1 MKPIIVDMK
10 DMSDTT
16 EVYESR
22 PNPFL
27 IYFIYLLVFILGVA
41 LLWTYFSDIDI
52 VVKSNGIFKSGGE
65 IHDVSCT
72 LSGKVEECNIS
83 EGQFVEKGDVLFTIN
98 GESIE
103 ETVKNYEEMLD
114 DVNQRIEMLQGYE
127 KCLDGEIAGLEDFR
141 ENKYYSEFAN
151 RKELLETSI
160 NSSGDNTQ
168 SQQKQYQTEKENIAS
183 SIYQYQVQQTKLGQ
197 VKECVKNRNNI
208 FGAGDSYYSSIVE
221 SYISNYNVTSLQYD
235 NQINEYK
242 ESLKTLEEQLKTLK
256 KTARKEDTEE
266 ETSKAAIAQAE
277 KEIEAVKTNITTTE
291 TEKSKALNNLEL
303 QQLASIEQQISTI
316 NDSIMTLK
324 SNETS
329 VQAQIDAIAETNA
342 KETEK
347 VDILSEKNSVASELL
362 TYENKKSEY
371 ENSLKQYDMEKEKAK
386 VTANFSGYISLSQE
400 IKEGTYLQQGTSVC
414 QILPEEAGSYYAEVY
429 IENSDVARLE
439 EGQQVKFEIAAYP
452 TSEYGY
458 VTGSIDTISR
468 DIKVDQNSGSAY
480 YVAKVKCDNTELVNK
495 NGDIGSIMNG
505 MACQAKVIVGKQSV
519 LRYLLE
525 KIQLVD

>member
-22 PNPFL
+22 PTPLL
-27 IYFIYLLVFILGVA
+27 IYFIYLLMVILGAA
-41 LLWTYFSDIDI
+41 LLWMYFSDIDI

-65 IHDVSCT
+65 VYDVSCN

-83 EGQFVEKGDVLFTIN
+83 EGKFVEKGDVLFTIN

-103 ETVKNYEEMLD
+103 ETVKNYEDMLV

-127 KCLDGEIAGLEDFR
+127 KYLDGKLDSLEDFC
-141 ENKYYSEFAN
+141 ENKYYSEFSN

-160 NSSGDNTQ
+160 NSYGDNNQ
-168 SQQKQYQTEKENIAS
+168 SQQKQYQTEKENIAA
-183 SIYQYQVQQTKLGQ
+183 SISQYQVQQTKLGQ

-208 FGAGDSYYSSIVE
+208 FGVGDSYYSSIVE
-221 SYISNYNVTSLQYD
+221 SYISNYNMTSLQYD
-235 NQINEYK
+235 NQINEYE
-242 ESLKTLEEQLKTLK
+242 ESLKTLEAQLKSLNKSAKKEKAGEETLK
-256 KTARKEDTEE
+256 E
-266 ETSKAAIAQAE
+266 AITQAE
-277 KEIEAVKTNITTTE
+277 KEIEAVKSSITTTE
-291 TEKSKALNNLEL
+291 AEKTKALSNLEL
-303 QQLASIEQQISTI
+303 QQIATIEQQISTI
-316 NDSIMTLK
+316 NGSIMTLK
-324 SNETS
+324 SNATS
-329 VQAQIDAIAETNA
+329 VQAQIDAITEADA

-347 VDILSEKNSVASELL
+347 VDILSEKSSVASELL

-400 IKEGTYLQQGTSVC
+400 IKEGTYLQEGTTVC
-414 QILPEEAGSYYAEVY
+414 RILPEKAGSYYAEVY
-429 IENSDVARLE
+429 IENSDAARLE

-458 VTGSIDTISR
+458 VTGTIDTISK
-468 DIKVDQNSGSAY
+468 DIKVDPNSGSAY
-480 YVAKVKCDNTELVNK
+480 YVAKVKCDSMELVNK
-495 NGDIGSIMNG
+495 NGEIGSIMNG
-505 MACQAKVIVGKQSV
+505 MACQAKIIVGRQCV